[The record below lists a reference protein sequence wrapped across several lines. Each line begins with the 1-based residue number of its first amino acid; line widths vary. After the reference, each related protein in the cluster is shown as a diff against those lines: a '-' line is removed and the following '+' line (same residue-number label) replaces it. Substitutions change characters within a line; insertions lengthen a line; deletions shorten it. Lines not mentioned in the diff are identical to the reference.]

1 MFGLISLQHLAN
13 IIPFLLIIYKNILS
27 RGKNI
32 VPLHTDYVQINALIC
47 TEKHFWPN
55 ATQRQVKLIIY

>member
-32 VPLHTDYVQINALIC
+32 VPLHTDYVQINGL
-47 TEKHFWPN
+47 T
-55 ATQRQVKLIIY
+55 

>member
-32 VPLHTDYVQINALIC
+32 VPLHTDYVQINILIGKSIAFLAERLVPENLFK
-47 TEKHFWPN
+47 T
-55 ATQRQVKLIIY
+55 Y